1 MGNIIETAANAA
13 GLKLGNFTIENLV
26 TAIIVLLVCLVAIKI
41 IMRIVSPFIS
51 RLPIEKTLIRFLT
64 SVIKA
69 LLYFITVIIVASSL
83 GIEATSLI
91 ALFSVIGLAVSL
103 AVQGSLSNLASGIMV
118 LLARP
123 FSVGDFIEA
132 GNVSGTVRE
141 IGLIYTKL
149 STFDNK
155 IIFIPNS
162 DISSSRIT
170 NYSSEPMRRV
180 DLKFNVSYD
189 DDIDKVKEIILKAVE
204 KCGVFVKEPAVF
216 VGVTAY
222 LESSIEYTVRAW
234 AKTEDYWDGYNNL
247 LEGVKKEFDFYGI
260 SMTYNHLN
268 VHIVN
273 DKK

>member
-1 MGNIIETAANAA
+1 
-13 GLKLGNFTIENLV
+13 
-26 TAIIVLLVCLVAIKI
+26 
-41 IMRIVSPFIS
+41 
-51 RLPIEKTLIRFLT
+51 
-64 SVIKA
+64 
-69 LLYFITVIIVASSL
+69 
-83 GIEATSLI
+83 
-91 ALFSVIGLAVSL
+91 
-103 AVQGSLSNLASGIMV
+103 MV

-204 KCGVFVKEPAVF
+204 KCGVW
-216 VGVTAY
+216 
-222 LESSIEYTVRAW
+222 R
-234 AKTEDYWDGYNNL
+234 
-247 LEGVKKEFDFYGI
+247 YGL
-260 SMTYNHLN
+260 S
-268 VHIVN
+268 
-273 DKK
+273 